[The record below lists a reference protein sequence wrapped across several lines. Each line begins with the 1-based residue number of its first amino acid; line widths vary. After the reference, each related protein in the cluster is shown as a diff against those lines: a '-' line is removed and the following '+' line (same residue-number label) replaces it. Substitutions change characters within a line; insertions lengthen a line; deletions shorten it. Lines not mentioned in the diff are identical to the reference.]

1 VGNFATP
8 VAPVIPGEIAVQ
20 QSPESRQIRFARAL
34 ELERAGRAAESL
46 ELLLGLETEARD
58 SPELLVHVGRALAAA
73 NRAAE
78 AETRITDA
86 LAHWPTSVELHILL
100 AELRWQRGAG
110 ADSLRWLE
118 AAIDAHPRE
127 LGLRLVAAGL
137 LRNMENAPRALELL
151 EAGLARAP
159 ESAAFLTSL
168 GVVLDDLDRSREALG
183 PLRAAI
189 PRARNPATAMLN
201 LASVLLRTGD
211 AAEALEIFER
221 LIEGAP
227 DDQKFLAYRATALR
241 LLGDPRHAALCDHQ
255 RFVRTYRL
263 VPPPEYADI
272 AAFNAAFAR
281 ELDALHFSTQRP
293 LAQSL
298 RGGTQTE
305 RRLPADNPV
314 IAQFFAM
321 LDAPIRDYI
330 GRLDRGDAT
339 HPTTRRARD
348 GYRIG
353 GSWSVKLAPGGFHT
367 NHVHPEGW
375 LSSAYYVEVPPMDDG
390 SRAAWLKFGE
400 PGVRVDLPP
409 EHFVRP
415 EPGLLVL
422 FPSFFWHGTV
432 PFQDGGGRLTAAFD
446 VLPA

>member
-1 VGNFATP
+1 M
-8 VAPVIPGEIAVQ
+8 Q
-20 QSPESRQIRFARAL
+20 QSPENRRLRFAQAL
-34 ELERAGRAAESL
+34 ELERAGRAAESRD
-46 ELLLGLETEARD
+46 LLLGLETEPHD

-78 AETRITDA
+78 AETKIAAA
-86 LAHWPTSVELHILL
+86 LAHWPTSIELHVLL

-110 ADSLRWLE
+110 AESLQWLD
-118 AAIDAHPRE
+118 AAIEAHPHE

-159 ESAAFLTSL
+159 ESAAFLTSV

-183 PLRAAI
+183 YLRAAV
-189 PRARNPATAMLN
+189 PRARNPVSAMLN

-211 AAEALEIFER
+211 AAEALVIFER
-221 LIEGAP
+221 LLAGAP
-227 DDQKFLAYRATALR
+227 DDQKFLAYRSTALR
-241 LLGDPRHAALCDHQ
+241 LLGDPRHAALCDHE

-263 VPPPEYADI
+263 APPPGYPDI
-272 AAFNAAFAR
+272 AAFNATFAR
-281 ELDALHFSTQRP
+281 ELNALHFSTQRP
-293 LAQSL
+293 VAQSL

-305 RRLPADNPV
+305 HRLPADNPV
-314 IAQFFAM
+314 IARFFAM

-330 GRLDRGDAT
+330 ARLDPADMT
-339 HPTTRRARD
+339 HPTARRARG

-353 GSWSVKLAPGGFHT
+353 GSWSVRLAPGGFHT
-367 NHVHPEGW
+367 NHVHPDGW
-375 LSSAYYVEVPPMDDG
+375 LSSAYYVEVPPIDDG

-415 EPGLLVL
+415 ETGLLAL

-432 PFQDGGGRLTAAFD
+432 PFHEGGGRLTAAFD